1 MFIGFDLGTTNCKAV
16 VLSENGA
23 VLGAAAQEYPVRYP
37 QPGYA
42 EQDAALVWQLAK
54 EVIGAAVK
62 RSGVKEVKA
71 LSLSVQGDA
80 VIPVDQNMKPLF
92 PALLG
97 MDYRSLPQA
106 RRCQEIFGDKE
117 LFALTGMR
125 PHPINSLTKILW
137 VKEERPEIFGKTWK
151 FMTYADFLLGKLGAE
166 PVIDQTMAS
175 RTMAFDLLRKDW
187 SRPILDQLAIPAAK
201 LSRPVPSGTAVG
213 KMNARVQEELGLG
226 GDPILVAGGHDQTC
240 AALGAGVIKE
250 GIGVDSSGTAEV
262 LFTAFSQPL
271 RTEEMFKAY
280 YPCYIHAK
288 PDLYCTFA
296 LNHTGG
302 VVYQWYRDQFC
313 GEEKREAQR
322 QGVSAYDLINA
333 QMPPQPTKLY
343 FIPHFKGSG
352 SPTCDLDSKGTVFGL
367 TLNTTKGEIAKAI
380 LEGLTYE
387 LRLNLETMQ
396 QAGINIR
403 EIIAV
408 GGGAKSPG
416 WLRMKTNIT
425 GRPLKIL
432 KNKEAA
438 PLGAGI
444 LAGVGCGHYRSFE
457 EAVDTMVEVERIY
470 EPDPA
475 VHRVYEEQYEVYR
488 RLYTAVL
495 QLNKE
500 IRPG

>member
-1 MFIGFDLGTTNCKAV
+1 MFIGFDLGTTNCKAI
-16 VLSENGA
+16 VLSENGT

-42 EQDAALVWQLAK
+42 EQDASLVWQLAK
-54 EVIGAAVK
+54 EVMQVAVK
-62 RSGVKEVKA
+62 RSGVRAVKA
-71 LSLSVQGDA
+71 ISLSVQGDA
-80 VIPVDQNMKPLF
+80 VIPVDQKLNPLF

-97 MDYRSLPQA
+97 MDYRSLPQTK
-106 RRCQEIFGDKE
+106 RCQAIFGDQA
-117 LFALTGMR
+117 LFERTGMR
-125 PHPINSLTKILW
+125 PHPMNALTKILW
-137 VKEERPEIFGKTWK
+137 LKEERPDIFRKTWK
-151 FMTYADFLLGKLGAE
+151 FMTYADFLLSKLGAG

-175 RTMAFDLLRKDW
+175 RTMAFDLLQKDW
-187 SRPILDQLAIPAAK
+187 SKPILDRLEIPVEK

-213 KMNARVQEELGLG
+213 KINPVVKEELGLG
-226 GDPILVAGGHDQTC
+226 GEPLLVTGGHDQTC
-240 AALGAGVIKE
+240 AALGAGGIKE

-271 RTEEMFKAY
+271 RSEKMFSAY
-280 YPCYIHAK
+280 YPCYLHAK
-288 PDLYCTFA
+288 PDMYCSFS

-302 VVYQWYRDQFC
+302 VVYQWFRDQFC
-313 GEEKREAQR
+313 GEEEREAR
-322 QGVSAYDLINA
+322 RRGMSVYDLINE
-333 QMPPQPTKLY
+333 QMPPQPTNLY
-343 FIPHFKGSG
+343 LLPHFRGSG
-352 SPTCDLDSKGTVFGL
+352 SPTCALDAKGSVFGL

-457 EAVDTMVEVERIY
+457 EAVDTMVKVERVY

-475 VHRVYEEQYEVYR
+475 ECRVYEEHYEVYR
-488 RLYTAVL
+488 RLYAAVL
-495 QLNKE
+495 PLYKQ
-500 IRPG
+500 IRPD

>member
-1 MFIGFDLGTTNCKAV
+1 MFIGFDLGTTNCKAI

-23 VLGAAAQEYPVRYP
+23 VLGAATREYPILSS

-42 EQDAALVWQLAK
+42 EQDASLVWQLAK
-54 EVIGAAVK
+54 EVLREAIM

-71 LSLSVQGDA
+71 ISLSVQGDA
-80 VIPVDQNMKPLF
+80 VIPVDKKLNPLF

-97 MDYRSLPQA
+97 MDYRSLPQT
-106 RRCQEIFGDKE
+106 RRCEESFGAQE
-117 LFALTGMR
+117 LFKQTGMR
-125 PHPINSLTKILW
+125 PHPMNSLTKILW
-137 VKEERPEIFGKTWK
+137 LKEERPDIFGKTWK

-175 RTMAFDLLRKDW
+175 RTMAFDLLQKDW
-187 SRPILDQLAIPAAK
+187 SKPILDQLDIPVDK
-201 LSRPVPSGTAVG
+201 FSRPVPSGTAAG
-213 KMNARVQEELGLG
+213 KINPKVQEELGLA
-226 GDPILVAGGHDQTC
+226 DAPLLVTGGHDQTC

-250 GIGVDSSGTAEV
+250 GIGIDSTGTAEV
-262 LFTAFSQPL
+262 LFTAFAQPF
-271 RTEEMFKAY
+271 RSEEMFRAY

-288 PDLYCTFA
+288 PDMYCSFS

-302 VVYQWYRDQFC
+302 VVYQWFRDQFC
-313 GEEKREAQR
+313 GEEKKEAQR
-322 QGVSAYDLINA
+322 RGLSAYELINEA
-333 QMPPQPTKLY
+333 MPPRPTSLY

-352 SPTCDLDSKGTVFGL
+352 SPTCDLEAKGTVFGL
-367 TLNTTKGEIAKAI
+367 TLTTTKGEIARAI

-396 QAGINIR
+396 QAGIKIN
-403 EIIAV
+403 ELIAV
-408 GGGAKSPG
+408 GGGAKSPR
-416 WLRMKTNIT
+416 WLKMKTNIT
-425 GRPLKIL
+425 GRPIKIL
-432 KNKEAA
+432 KNKDAA
-438 PLGAGI
+438 PVGAGI
-444 LAGVGCGHYRSFE
+444 LAGVGCGHYRGFE